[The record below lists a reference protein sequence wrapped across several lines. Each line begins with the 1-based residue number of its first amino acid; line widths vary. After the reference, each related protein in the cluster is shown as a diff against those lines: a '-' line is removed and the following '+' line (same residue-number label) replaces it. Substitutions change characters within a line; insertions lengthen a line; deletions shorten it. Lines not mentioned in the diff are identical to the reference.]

1 MNNKEKALRTGQEE
15 RWFSVFLICFWITA
29 FFSEGAYASYL
40 TSLGYGE
47 ALIGRVMSSLGLA
60 SLFFMPA
67 GGYIAD
73 RFSNYRVLTSVCV
86 CIIASM
92 IWLVCWKPTVTVVY
106 LFTVIGIGASRV
118 LEGFLDSWIGKI
130 SKEEKELDYGRIRSS
145 GSIAYAVSAPVLGRL
160 FARVGYITAG
170 FTAVIMAVLSLV
182 AAYKLRNPEF
192 GEGEKKGPSLRRT
205 VRYLLGNRRYM
216 AFLICIMLMN
226 VTAQSFYGFIGVLVE
241 NIGGDVENLGIYY
254 FILAFLEFLVV
265 RNYSKIIGKIGLK
278 NTIVLSMVG
287 TAIKSVAPTMVHSMA
302 GFYCCAATQ
311 CISFALSMPS
321 NPVFQAR
328 YVDKEYLS
336 TGMLVTTTCS
346 TGLISFLLSATYGRI
361 AERIGVA
368 YMLRWFSLFALAAA
382 VLFWFIGPKDAG
394 MAPSEKS
401 DESTI

>member
-1 MNNKEKALRTGQEE
+1 MERNTRTGQEE

-29 FFSEGAYASYL
+29 FFTEGAYASYL

-67 GGYIAD
+67 GGYLAD
-73 RFSNYRVLTSVCV
+73 RFSNYRALTAVCV
-86 CIIASM
+86 CIVASM
-92 IWLVCWKPTVTVVY
+92 IWLVCWKPSVTVVY
-106 LFTVIGIGASRV
+106 IFTVIGIGASRV

-130 SKEEKELDYGRIRSS
+130 SKEEKELDYGKIRSS
-145 GSIAYAVSAPVLGRL
+145 GSIAYAVSAPILGRL
-160 FARVGYITAG
+160 FSRVGYITAG
-170 FTAVIMAVLSLV
+170 YTAVILALISLF
-182 AAYKLRNPEF
+182 AAHKLRNPVLT
-192 GEGEKKGPSLRRT
+192 EGKEKGPSLRET
-205 VRYLLGNRRYM
+205 VRYLRGNRKYL
-216 AFLICIMLMN
+216 AFLICMMLMN

-265 RNYSKIIGKIGLK
+265 RNYSKITAKIGLK

-287 TAIKSVAPTMVHSMA
+287 TAIKSVAPTLVHSMA

-321 NPVFQAR
+321 TPVYQAR

-336 TGMLVTTTCS
+336 TGLLVTTTCS
-346 TGLISFLLSATYGRI
+346 TGLISFLLSATYGQV

-368 YMLRWFSLFALAAA
+368 LMLRWFSLFALIAA
-382 VLFWFIGPKDAG
+382 VLFWFIGPKD
-394 MAPSEKS
+394 ET
-401 DESTI
+401 ETET

>member
-1 MNNKEKALRTGQEE
+1 MEKNTRTGQEE

-67 GGYIAD
+67 GGYLAD
-73 RFSNYRVLTSVCV
+73 RFSNYRALTAVCV
-86 CIIASM
+86 CIVASM
-92 IWLVCWKPTVTVVY
+92 IWLVCWKPSVTVVY
-106 LFTVIGIGASRV
+106 IFTVIGIGASRV

-130 SKEEKELDYGRIRSS
+130 SKEEKELDYGKIRSS
-145 GSIAYAVSAPVLGRL
+145 GSIAYAISAPILGRL
-160 FARVGYITAG
+160 FSRVGYITAG
-170 FTAVIMAVLSLV
+170 YTAVIMALISLF
-182 AAYKLRNPEF
+182 AAYKLRNPVLT
-192 GEGEKKGPSLRRT
+192 EGKEKGPSLRET
-205 VRYLLGNRRYM
+205 VRYLRGNRKYL
-216 AFLICIMLMN
+216 AFLICMMLMN

-265 RNYSKIIGKIGLK
+265 RNYSKITAKIGLK

-287 TAIKSVAPTMVHSMA
+287 TAIKSVAPTLVHSMA

-321 NPVFQAR
+321 TPVYQAR

-336 TGMLVTTTCS
+336 TGLLVTTTCS
-346 TGLISFLLSATYGRI
+346 TGLISFLLSATYGQV

-368 YMLRWFSLFALAAA
+368 LMLRWFSLFALIAA
-382 VLFWFIGPKDAG
+382 VLFWFIGPKD
-394 MAPSEKS
+394 ET
-401 DESTI
+401 ETET

>member
-1 MNNKEKALRTGQEE
+1 MERNTRTGQEE

-67 GGYIAD
+67 GGYLAD
-73 RFSNYRVLTSVCV
+73 RFSNYRALTAVCV
-86 CIIASM
+86 CIVASM
-92 IWLVCWKPTVTVVY
+92 IWLVCWKPSVTVVY

-130 SKEEKELDYGRIRSS
+130 SKEEKELDYGKIRSS
-145 GSIAYAVSAPVLGRL
+145 GSIAYAVSAPILGRL
-160 FARVGYITAG
+160 FSRVGYITAG
-170 FTAVIMAVLSLV
+170 YTAVIMALISLF
-182 AAYKLRNPEF
+182 AAYKLRNPVLT
-192 GEGEKKGPSLRRT
+192 EGKEKGPSLRET
-205 VRYLLGNRRYM
+205 VRYLRGNRKYL
-216 AFLICIMLMN
+216 AFLICMMLMN

-265 RNYSKIIGKIGLK
+265 RNYSKITAKIGLK

-287 TAIKSVAPTMVHSMA
+287 TAIKSVAPTLVHSMA

-321 NPVFQAR
+321 TPVYQAR

-336 TGMLVTTTCS
+336 TGLLVTTTCS
-346 TGLISFLLSATYGRI
+346 TGLISFLLSATYGQV

-368 YMLRWFSLFALAAA
+368 LMLRWFSLFALIAA
-382 VLFWFIGPKDAG
+382 VLFWFIGPKDEAD
-394 MAPSEKS
+394 AE
-401 DESTI
+401 T

>member
-1 MNNKEKALRTGQEE
+1 MEKNTRTGQEE

-67 GGYIAD
+67 GGYLAD
-73 RFSNYRVLTSVCV
+73 RFSNYRALTAVCV
-86 CIIASM
+86 CIVASM
-92 IWLVCWKPTVTVVY
+92 IWLVCWKPSVTVVY
-106 LFTVIGIGASRV
+106 IFTVIGIGASRV

-130 SKEEKELDYGRIRSS
+130 SKEEKELDYGKIRSS
-145 GSIAYAVSAPVLGRL
+145 GSIAYAISAPILGRL
-160 FARVGYITAG
+160 FSRVGYITAG
-170 FTAVIMAVLSLV
+170 YTAVIMAFISLF
-182 AAYKLRNPEF
+182 AAYKLRNPVLT
-192 GEGEKKGPSLRRT
+192 EGKEKGPSLRET
-205 VRYLLGNRRYM
+205 VRYLRGNRKYL
-216 AFLICIMLMN
+216 AFLICMMLMN

-265 RNYSKIIGKIGLK
+265 RNYSKITAKIGLK

-287 TAIKSVAPTMVHSMA
+287 TAIKSVAPTLVHSMA

-321 NPVFQAR
+321 TPVYQAR

-336 TGMLVTTTCS
+336 TGLLVTTTCS
-346 TGLISFLLSATYGRI
+346 TGLISFVLSATYGQV
-361 AERIGVA
+361 AESIGVA
-368 YMLRWFSLFALAAA
+368 LMLRWFSLFALIAA
-382 VLFWFIGPKDAG
+382 VLFWFIGPKD
-394 MAPSEKS
+394 ET
-401 DESTI
+401 ETET

>member
-1 MNNKEKALRTGQEE
+1 MGKNTRTVQEE

-67 GGYIAD
+67 GGYLAD
-73 RFSNYRVLTSVCV
+73 RFSNYRALTAVCV
-86 CIIASM
+86 CIVASM
-92 IWLVCWKPTVTVVY
+92 IWLVCWKPSVTVVY
-106 LFTVIGIGASRV
+106 IFTVIGIGASRV

-130 SKEEKELDYGRIRSS
+130 SKEEKELDYGKIRSS
-145 GSIAYAVSAPVLGRL
+145 GSIAYAVSAPILGRL
-160 FARVGYITAG
+160 FSRVGYIAAG
-170 FTAVIMAVLSLV
+170 YTAVIMAFISLL
-182 AAYKLRNPEF
+182 AAYKLRNPVLT
-192 GEGEKKGPSLRRT
+192 EGKEKGPSLRET
-205 VRYLLGNRRYM
+205 VRYLRGNRKYL
-216 AFLICIMLMN
+216 AFLICMMLMN

-265 RNYSKIIGKIGLK
+265 RNYSKITAKIGLK

-287 TAIKSVAPTMVHSMA
+287 TAIKSVAPTLVHSMA

-321 NPVFQAR
+321 TPVYQAR

-336 TGMLVTTTCS
+336 TGLLVTTTCS
-346 TGLISFLLSATYGRI
+346 TGLISFLLSATYGQV

-368 YMLRWFSLFALAAA
+368 LMLRWFSLFALIAA
-382 VLFWFIGPKDAG
+382 VLFWFIGPKD
-394 MAPSEKS
+394 ET
-401 DESTI
+401 ETET

>member
-1 MNNKEKALRTGQEE
+1 MNNKEKTLRTGQEE

-160 FARVGYITAG
+160 FSRVGYITAG

-192 GEGEKKGPSLRRT
+192 GEGVKKGPSLRRT

-382 VLFWFIGPKDAG
+382 VLFWFIGPKDAD

>member
-1 MNNKEKALRTGQEE
+1 MGKNTRTGQEE

-47 ALIGRVMSSLGLA
+47 ALIGRVMASLGLA

-67 GGYIAD
+67 GGYLAD
-73 RFSNYRVLTSVCV
+73 RFSNYRALTAVCV
-86 CIIASM
+86 CIVASM
-92 IWLVCWKPTVTVVY
+92 IWLVCWKPSVTVVY
-106 LFTVIGIGASRV
+106 IFTVIGIGASRV

-130 SKEEKELDYGRIRSS
+130 SKEEKELDYGKIRSS
-145 GSIAYAVSAPVLGRL
+145 GSIAYAISAPILGRL
-160 FARVGYITAG
+160 FSRVGYITAG
-170 FTAVIMAVLSLV
+170 YTAVILAFISLF
-182 AAYKLRNPEF
+182 AAYKLRNPVLT
-192 GEGEKKGPSLRRT
+192 EGKEKGPSLRET
-205 VRYLLGNRRYM
+205 VRYLRGNRKYL
-216 AFLICIMLMN
+216 AFLICMMLMN

-265 RNYSKIIGKIGLK
+265 RNFSKITAKIGLK

-287 TAIKSVAPTMVHSMA
+287 TAIKSVAPTLVHSMA

-321 NPVFQAR
+321 MPVYQAR

-336 TGMLVTTTCS
+336 TGLLVTTTCS
-346 TGLISFLLSATYGRI
+346 TGLISFLLSATYGQV

-368 YMLRWFSLFALAAA
+368 LMLRWFSLFALIAA
-382 VLFWFIGPKDAG
+382 VLFWFIGPKD
-394 MAPSEKS
+394 ET
-401 DESTI
+401 ETET

>member
-1 MNNKEKALRTGQEE
+1 MEKNTRTGQEE

-67 GGYIAD
+67 GGYLAD
-73 RFSNYRVLTSVCV
+73 RFSNYRALTAVCV
-86 CIIASM
+86 CIVASM
-92 IWLVCWKPTVTVVY
+92 IWLVCWKPSVTVVY
-106 LFTVIGIGASRV
+106 IFTVIGIGASRV

-130 SKEEKELDYGRIRSS
+130 SKEEKELDYGKIRSS
-145 GSIAYAVSAPVLGRL
+145 GSIAYAISAPILGRL
-160 FARVGYITAG
+160 FSRVGYITAG
-170 FTAVIMAVLSLV
+170 YTAVIMALISLF
-182 AAYKLRNPEF
+182 AAYKLRNPVLT
-192 GEGEKKGPSLRRT
+192 EGKEKGPSLRET
-205 VRYLLGNRRYM
+205 VRYLRGNRKYL
-216 AFLICIMLMN
+216 AFLICMMLMN

-265 RNYSKIIGKIGLK
+265 RNYSKITAKLGLK

-287 TAIKSVAPTMVHSMA
+287 TAIKSVAPTLVHSMA

-321 NPVFQAR
+321 TPVYQAR

-336 TGMLVTTTCS
+336 TGLLVTTTCS
-346 TGLISFLLSATYGRI
+346 TGLISFLLSATYGQV
-361 AERIGVA
+361 AERIGVVL
-368 YMLRWFSLFALAAA
+368 MLRWFSLFALIAA
-382 VLFWFIGPKDAG
+382 VLFWFIGPKD
-394 MAPSEKS
+394 ET
-401 DESTI
+401 ETET

>member
-1 MNNKEKALRTGQEE
+1 MERNTRTGQEE

-67 GGYIAD
+67 GGYLAD
-73 RFSNYRVLTSVCV
+73 RFSNYRALTAVCV
-86 CIIASM
+86 CIVASM
-92 IWLVCWKPTVTVVY
+92 IWLVCWKPSVTVVY

-130 SKEEKELDYGRIRSS
+130 SKEEKELDYGKIRSS
-145 GSIAYAVSAPVLGRL
+145 GSIAYAISAPILGRL
-160 FARVGYITAG
+160 FSCVGYITAG
-170 FTAVIMAVLSLV
+170 YTAVILAFISLF
-182 AAYKLRNPEF
+182 AAYKLRNPVLT
-192 GEGEKKGPSLRRT
+192 EGKEKGPSLRET
-205 VRYLLGNRRYM
+205 VRYLRSNRKYL
-216 AFLICIMLMN
+216 AFLICMMLMN
-226 VTAQSFYGFIGVLVE
+226 VTAQSFYGFIGVQVE

-265 RNYSKIIGKIGLK
+265 RNYSKITAKIGLK

-287 TAIKSVAPTMVHSMA
+287 TAIKSVAPTLVHSMA

-321 NPVFQAR
+321 TPVYQAR

-336 TGMLVTTTCS
+336 TGLLVTTTCS
-346 TGLISFLLSATYGRI
+346 TGLISFLLSATYGQV

-368 YMLRWFSLFALAAA
+368 LMLRLFSLFALIAA
-382 VLFWFIGPKDAG
+382 VLFWFIGPKD
-394 MAPSEKS
+394 ET
-401 DESTI
+401 ETET

>member
-1 MNNKEKALRTGQEE
+1 MGKNTRTGQEE

-67 GGYIAD
+67 GGYLAD
-73 RFSNYRVLTSVCV
+73 RFSNYRALTAVCV
-86 CIIASM
+86 CIVASM
-92 IWLVCWKPTVTVVY
+92 IWLVCWKPSVTVVY
-106 LFTVIGIGASRV
+106 IFTVIGIGASRV

-130 SKEEKELDYGRIRSS
+130 SKEEKELDYGKIRSS
-145 GSIAYAVSAPVLGRL
+145 GSIAYAVSAPILGRL
-160 FARVGYITAG
+160 FSRVGYITAG
-170 FTAVIMAVLSLV
+170 YTAVIMAFISLF
-182 AAYKLRNPEF
+182 AAYKLRNPVLT
-192 GEGEKKGPSLRRT
+192 EGKEKGPSLRET
-205 VRYLLGNRRYM
+205 VRYLRGNRKYL
-216 AFLICIMLMN
+216 AFLICMMLMN

-265 RNYSKIIGKIGLK
+265 RNFSKITAKIGLK

-287 TAIKSVAPTMVHSMA
+287 TAIKSVAPTLVHSMA
-302 GFYCCAATQ
+302 DFYCCAATQ

-321 NPVFQAR
+321 TPVYQAR

-336 TGMLVTTTCS
+336 TGLLVTTTCS
-346 TGLISFLLSATYGRI
+346 TGLISFLLSATYGQV

-368 YMLRWFSLFALAAA
+368 LMLRWFSLFALIAA
-382 VLFWFIGPKDAG
+382 VLFWFIGPKD
-394 MAPSEKS
+394 ET
-401 DESTI
+401 ETET

>member
-1 MNNKEKALRTGQEE
+1 MEKNTRTGQEE

-29 FFSEGAYASYL
+29 FFTEGAYASYL

-67 GGYIAD
+67 GGYLAD
-73 RFSNYRVLTSVCV
+73 RFSNYRALTAVCV
-86 CIIASM
+86 CIVASM
-92 IWLVCWKPTVTVVY
+92 IWLVCWKPSVTVVY
-106 LFTVIGIGASRV
+106 IFTVIGIGASRV

-130 SKEEKELDYGRIRSS
+130 SKEEKELDYGKIRSS
-145 GSIAYAVSAPVLGRL
+145 GSIAYAVSAPILGRL
-160 FARVGYITAG
+160 FSRVGYITAG
-170 FTAVIMAVLSLV
+170 YTAVIMALISLF
-182 AAYKLRNPEF
+182 AAYKLRNPVLT
-192 GEGEKKGPSLRRT
+192 EGKEKGPSLRET
-205 VRYLLGNRRYM
+205 VRYLRGNRKYL
-216 AFLICIMLMN
+216 AFLICMMLMN

-265 RNYSKIIGKIGLK
+265 RNFSKITAKIGLK

-287 TAIKSVAPTMVHSMA
+287 TAIKSVAPTLVHSMA

-321 NPVFQAR
+321 TPVYQAR

-336 TGMLVTTTCS
+336 TGLLVTTTCS
-346 TGLISFLLSATYGRI
+346 TGLISFLLSATYGQV

-368 YMLRWFSLFALAAA
+368 LMLRWFSLFALIAA
-382 VLFWFIGPKDAG
+382 VLFWFIGPKDEA
-394 MAPSEKS
+394 ET
-401 DESTI
+401 ET

>member
-1 MNNKEKALRTGQEE
+1 MMRNMEKNTRTGQEE

-67 GGYIAD
+67 GGYLAD
-73 RFSNYRVLTSVCV
+73 RFSNYRALTAVCV
-86 CIIASM
+86 CIVASM
-92 IWLVCWKPTVTVVY
+92 IWLVCWKPSVTVVY
-106 LFTVIGIGASRV
+106 IFTVIGIGASRV

-130 SKEEKELDYGRIRSS
+130 SKEEKELDYGKIRSS
-145 GSIAYAVSAPVLGRL
+145 GSIAYAISAPILGRL
-160 FARVGYITAG
+160 FSRVGYITAG
-170 FTAVIMAVLSLV
+170 YTAVIMALISLF
-182 AAYKLRNPEF
+182 AAYKLRNPVLT
-192 GEGEKKGPSLRRT
+192 EGKEKGPSLRET
-205 VRYLLGNRRYM
+205 VRYLRGNRKYL
-216 AFLICIMLMN
+216 AFLICMMLMN

-265 RNYSKIIGKIGLK
+265 RNYSKITAKIGLK

-287 TAIKSVAPTMVHSMA
+287 TAIKSVAPTLVHSMA

-321 NPVFQAR
+321 TPVYQAR

-336 TGMLVTTTCS
+336 TGLLVTTTCS
-346 TGLISFLLSATYGRI
+346 TGLISFLLSATYGQV

-368 YMLRWFSLFALAAA
+368 LMLRWFSLFALIAA
-382 VLFWFIGPKDAG
+382 VLFWFIGPKD
-394 MAPSEKS
+394 ET
-401 DESTI
+401 ETET

>member
-1 MNNKEKALRTGQEE
+1 MEKNTRTGQEE

-29 FFSEGAYASYL
+29 FFTEGAYASYL

-67 GGYIAD
+67 GGYLAD
-73 RFSNYRVLTSVCV
+73 RFSNYRALTAVCV
-86 CIIASM
+86 CIVASM
-92 IWLVCWKPTVTVVY
+92 IWLVCWKPSVTVVY
-106 LFTVIGIGASRV
+106 IFTVIGIGASRV

-130 SKEEKELDYGRIRSS
+130 SKEEKELDYGKIRSS
-145 GSIAYAVSAPVLGRL
+145 GSIAYAVSAPILGRL
-160 FARVGYITAG
+160 FSRVGYITAG
-170 FTAVIMAVLSLV
+170 YTAVIMALISLF
-182 AAYKLRNPEF
+182 AAYKLRNPVLT
-192 GEGEKKGPSLRRT
+192 EGKEKGPSLRET
-205 VRYLLGNRRYM
+205 VRYLRGNRKYL
-216 AFLICIMLMN
+216 AFLICMMLMN

-265 RNYSKIIGKIGLK
+265 RNFSKITAKIGLK

-287 TAIKSVAPTMVHSMA
+287 TAIKSVAPTLVHSMA

-321 NPVFQAR
+321 TPVYQAR

-336 TGMLVTTTCS
+336 TGLLVTTTCS
-346 TGLISFLLSATYGRI
+346 TGLISFLLSATYGQV

-368 YMLRWFSLFALAAA
+368 LMLRWFSLFALIAA
-382 VLFWFIGPKDAG
+382 VLFWFIGPKD
-394 MAPSEKS
+394 ET
-401 DESTI
+401 ETET

>member
-1 MNNKEKALRTGQEE
+1 MNNKEKTLRTGQEE

-160 FARVGYITAG
+160 FSRVGYITAG

-192 GEGEKKGPSLRRT
+192 GEGVKKGPSLRRT
-205 VRYLLGNRRYM
+205 VRYLLGNQRYM

-321 NPVFQAR
+321 NPVFQA
-328 YVDKEYLS
+328 
-336 TGMLVTTTCS
+336 
-346 TGLISFLLSATYGRI
+346 
-361 AERIGVA
+361 
-368 YMLRWFSLFALAAA
+368 
-382 VLFWFIGPKDAG
+382 
-394 MAPSEKS
+394 
-401 DESTI
+401 

>member
-1 MNNKEKALRTGQEE
+1 MGKNTRTGQEE

-47 ALIGRVMSSLGLA
+47 ALIGRVMASLGLA

-67 GGYIAD
+67 GGYLAD
-73 RFSNYRVLTSVCV
+73 RFSNYRALTAVCV
-86 CIIASM
+86 CIVASM
-92 IWLVCWKPTVTVVY
+92 IWLVCWKPSVTVVY
-106 LFTVIGIGASRV
+106 IFTVIGIGASRV

-130 SKEEKELDYGRIRSS
+130 SKEEKELDYGKIRSS
-145 GSIAYAVSAPVLGRL
+145 GSIAYAISAPILGRL
-160 FARVGYITAG
+160 YSRVGYITAG
-170 FTAVIMAVLSLV
+170 YTAVILAFISLF
-182 AAYKLRNPEF
+182 AAYKLRNPVLT
-192 GEGEKKGPSLRRT
+192 EGKEKGPSLRET
-205 VRYLLGNRRYM
+205 VRYLRGNRKYL
-216 AFLICIMLMN
+216 AFLICMMLMN

-265 RNYSKIIGKIGLK
+265 RNFSKITAKIGLK

-287 TAIKSVAPTMVHSMA
+287 TAIKSVAPTLVHSMA

-321 NPVFQAR
+321 MPVYQAR

-336 TGMLVTTTCS
+336 TGLLVTTTCS
-346 TGLISFLLSATYGRI
+346 TGLISFLLSATYGQV

-368 YMLRWFSLFALAAA
+368 LMLRWFSLFALIAA
-382 VLFWFIGPKDAG
+382 VLFWFIGPKD
-394 MAPSEKS
+394 ET
-401 DESTI
+401 ETET

>member
-1 MNNKEKALRTGQEE
+1 MGKNTRTGQEE
-15 RWFSVFLICFWITA
+15 RWFSVFLSCFWITA

-47 ALIGRVMSSLGLA
+47 ALIGRVMASLGLA

-67 GGYIAD
+67 GGYLAD
-73 RFSNYRVLTSVCV
+73 RFSNYRALTAVCV
-86 CIIASM
+86 CIVASM
-92 IWLVCWKPTVTVVY
+92 IWLVCWKPSVTVVY
-106 LFTVIGIGASRV
+106 IFTVIGIGASRV

-130 SKEEKELDYGRIRSS
+130 SKEEKELDYGKIRSS
-145 GSIAYAVSAPVLGRL
+145 GSIAYAISAPILGRL
-160 FARVGYITAG
+160 FSRVGYITAG
-170 FTAVIMAVLSLV
+170 YTAVILAFISLF
-182 AAYKLRNPEF
+182 AAYKLRNPVLT
-192 GEGEKKGPSLRRT
+192 EGKEKGPSLRET
-205 VRYLLGNRRYM
+205 VRYLRGNRKYL
-216 AFLICIMLMN
+216 AFLICMMLMN

-265 RNYSKIIGKIGLK
+265 RNYSKITAKIGLK

-287 TAIKSVAPTMVHSMA
+287 TAIKSVAPTLVHSMA

-321 NPVFQAR
+321 TPVYQAR

-336 TGMLVTTTCS
+336 TGLLVTTTCS
-346 TGLISFLLSATYGRI
+346 TGLISFLLSATYGQV

-368 YMLRWFSLFALAAA
+368 LMLRWFSLFALIAA
-382 VLFWFIGPKDAG
+382 VLFWFIGPKD
-394 MAPSEKS
+394 ET
-401 DESTI
+401 ETET

>member
-1 MNNKEKALRTGQEE
+1 MGKNTRTGQEE

-67 GGYIAD
+67 GGYLAD
-73 RFSNYRVLTSVCV
+73 RFSNYRALTAVCV
-86 CIIASM
+86 CIVASM
-92 IWLVCWKPTVTVVY
+92 IWLVCWKPSVTVVY
-106 LFTVIGIGASRV
+106 IFTVIGIGASRV

-130 SKEEKELDYGRIRSS
+130 SKEEKELDYGKIRSS
-145 GSIAYAVSAPVLGRL
+145 GSIAYAVSAPILGRL
-160 FARVGYITAG
+160 FSRVGYIAAG
-170 FTAVIMAVLSLV
+170 YTAVIMAFISLL
-182 AAYKLRNPEF
+182 AAYKLRNPVLT
-192 GEGEKKGPSLRRT
+192 EGKEKGPSLRET
-205 VRYLLGNRRYM
+205 VRYLRGNRKYL
-216 AFLICIMLMN
+216 AFLICMMLMN

-265 RNYSKIIGKIGLK
+265 RNYSKITAKIGLK

-287 TAIKSVAPTMVHSMA
+287 TAIKSVAPTLVHSMA

-321 NPVFQAR
+321 TPVYQAR

-336 TGMLVTTTCS
+336 TGLLVTTTCS
-346 TGLISFLLSATYGRI
+346 TGLISFLLSATYGQV

-368 YMLRWFSLFALAAA
+368 LMLRWFSLFALIAA
-382 VLFWFIGPKDAG
+382 VLFWFIGPKD
-394 MAPSEKS
+394 ET
-401 DESTI
+401 ETET

>member
-1 MNNKEKALRTGQEE
+1 MMRDMERNTRTGQEE

-67 GGYIAD
+67 GGYLAD
-73 RFSNYRVLTSVCV
+73 RFSNYRALTTVCV
-86 CIIASM
+86 CIVASM
-92 IWLVCWKPTVTVVY
+92 IWLVCWKPSVTVVY
-106 LFTVIGIGASRV
+106 IFTVIGIGASRV

-130 SKEEKELDYGRIRSS
+130 SKEEKELDYGKIRSS
-145 GSIAYAVSAPVLGRL
+145 GSIAYAVSAPILGRL
-160 FARVGYITAG
+160 FSRVGYITAG
-170 FTAVIMAVLSLV
+170 YTAVIMAFISLF
-182 AAYKLRNPEF
+182 AAYKLRNPVLT
-192 GEGEKKGPSLRRT
+192 EGKEKGPSLRET
-205 VRYLLGNRRYM
+205 VRYLRGNRKYL
-216 AFLICIMLMN
+216 AFLICMMLMN

-241 NIGGDVENLGIYY
+241 NIGGDVESLGIYY

-265 RNYSKIIGKIGLK
+265 RNFSKITAKIGLK

-287 TAIKSVAPTMVHSMA
+287 TAIKSVAPTLVHSMA

-321 NPVFQAR
+321 TPVYQAR

-336 TGMLVTTTCS
+336 TGLLVTTTCS
-346 TGLISFLLSATYGRI
+346 TGLISFLLSATYGQV

-368 YMLRWFSLFALAAA
+368 LMLRLFSLFALIAA
-382 VLFWFIGPKDAG
+382 VLFWFIGPKD
-394 MAPSEKS
+394 ET
-401 DESTI
+401 ETET

>member
-1 MNNKEKALRTGQEE
+1 MERNTRTGQEE

-67 GGYIAD
+67 GGYLAD
-73 RFSNYRVLTSVCV
+73 RFSNYRALTAVCV
-86 CIIASM
+86 CIVASM
-92 IWLVCWKPTVTVVY
+92 IWLVCWKPSVTVVY

-130 SKEEKELDYGRIRSS
+130 SKEEKELDYGKIRSS
-145 GSIAYAVSAPVLGRL
+145 GSIAYAISAPILGRL
-160 FARVGYITAG
+160 FSRVGYITAG
-170 FTAVIMAVLSLV
+170 YTAVILAFISLF
-182 AAYKLRNPEF
+182 AAYKLRNPVLT
-192 GEGEKKGPSLRRT
+192 EGKEKGPSLRET
-205 VRYLLGNRRYM
+205 VRYLRSNRKYL
-216 AFLICIMLMN
+216 AFLICMMLMN

-265 RNYSKIIGKIGLK
+265 RNYSKITAKIGLK

-287 TAIKSVAPTMVHSMA
+287 TAIKSVAPTLVHSMA

-321 NPVFQAR
+321 TPVYQAR

-336 TGMLVTTTCS
+336 TGLLVTTTCS
-346 TGLISFLLSATYGRI
+346 TGLISFLLSATYGQV

-368 YMLRWFSLFALAAA
+368 LMLRLFSLFALIAA
-382 VLFWFIGPKDAG
+382 VLFWFIGPKD
-394 MAPSEKS
+394 ET
-401 DESTI
+401 ETET